1 MSQIQAQVLA
11 SADPTFISRN
21 LQLDAPKAG
30 EVLVD
35 VAACGVCHTDLHVV
49 KEEVNFPRPAV
60 LGHEVSGVVVDVGDG
75 VDHVEAGDRV
85 VAAFIMPCGS
95 CRHCQNGL
103 EEICEVFFENN
114 RINGQLLD
122 GTTRIHEEDGTE
134 VAMYSM
140 AGHTSRTVVPSSAV
154 FAVPDQVNLQDAA
167 ILGCSIF
174 TAYGSV
180 FQAGEVREG
189 DTVAVVAAG
198 GIGLSIAH
206 LAAAA
211 GAARV
216 FVIDLDDAK
225 LALAQELGATDV
237 INARQQDPL
246 EVISTELGHGV
257 DVVFEALGT
266 QATVKQAISLA
277 DDGGRVVLT
286 GIAPPG
292 HVLDTAI
299 AHVVRR
305 KIQIVGSYGA
315 TVSTAMP
322 AVIELAAQNKVDLKK
337 LITDRFDFNQ
347 TDAAYKALDARK
359 IRGRGVIS
367 INPDLK

>member
-1 MSQIQAQVLA
+1 MTEITSQVLSTTSPDIA
-11 SADPTFISRN
+11 AES
-21 LQLDAPKAG
+21 LELDAPKAD
-30 EVLVD
+30 EVLID
-35 VAACGVCHTDLHVV
+35 VAACGVCHTDLHVI

-60 LGHEVSGVVVDVGDG
+60 LGHEVSGVVVDVGDD
-75 VDHVEAGDRV
+75 VEHVKAGDRV
-85 VAAFIMPCGS
+85 VASFIMPCGS
-95 CRHCQNGL
+95 CRHCVDGL

-114 RINGQLLD
+114 RINGRLLD
-122 GTTRIHEEDGTE
+122 GTTRMHRPDGTD

-140 AGHTSRTVVPSSAV
+140 SGHSSRTVVPASGV
-154 FAVPDQVNLQDAA
+154 FGLPDHVSLQDAA

-180 FQAGEVREG
+180 FETGRVVEG

-198 GIGLSIAH
+198 GIGLSITH

-211 GAARV
+211 GASRI
-216 FVIDLDDAK
+216 FVIDLDDHK
-225 LALAQELGATDV
+225 LALAKELGATDV
-237 INARQQDPL
+237 INGREQDPL
-246 EVISTELGHGV
+246 EVITTELGHGV
-257 DVVFEALGT
+257 DKVFEALGT
-266 QATVKQAISLA
+266 QATVTQAVSLA

-292 HVLDTAI
+292 HVLDTPI

-305 KIQIVGSYGA
+305 KIQIMGSYGA

-322 AVIELAAQNKVDLKK
+322 AVIELAAEGKVDMAQ
-337 LITDRFDFNQ
+337 LITNRFTFDQ
-347 TDAAYKALDARK
+347 TDAAYRALDARE

-367 INPDLK
+367 INPDLQ